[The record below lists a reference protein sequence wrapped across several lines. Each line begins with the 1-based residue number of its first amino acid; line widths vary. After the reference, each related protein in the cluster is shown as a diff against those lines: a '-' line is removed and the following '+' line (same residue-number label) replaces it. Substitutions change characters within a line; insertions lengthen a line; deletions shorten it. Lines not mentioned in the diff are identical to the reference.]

1 MAIFTADDKIGRRE
15 WVGWTRGRVVV
26 SLAGNGA
33 RMTAEVEPSNTCAIC
48 KRAILPGSGRYRT
61 EEGDVHEECY
71 QERHGR
77 KPPAEAR

>member
-1 MAIFTADDKIGRRE
+1 MAIFKADDKIGRRD
-15 WVGWTRGRVVV
+15 VG

-33 RMTAEVEPSNTCAIC
+33 RITGEVEPSNTCAIC
-48 KRAILPGSGRYRT
+48 KRVILPGSGRYRT
-61 EEGDVHEECY
+61 KDGDVHEECY

>member
-1 MAIFTADDKIGRRE
+1 MAIFKADA
-15 WVGWTRGRVVV
+15 RGRVVG
-26 SLAGNGA
+26 SLARNGA
-33 RMTAEVEPSNTCAIC
+33 RKAEVEPSNTCAIC
-48 KRAILPGSGRYRT
+48 KRTILPGSGRYRT

>member
-1 MAIFTADDKIGRRE
+1 MAIFKADDKIGRRA

-26 SLAGNGA
+26 SLGNGA
-33 RMTAEVEPSNTCAIC
+33 RVTAELEPSNTCAIC

-61 EEGDVHEECY
+61 KDGDVHEECY